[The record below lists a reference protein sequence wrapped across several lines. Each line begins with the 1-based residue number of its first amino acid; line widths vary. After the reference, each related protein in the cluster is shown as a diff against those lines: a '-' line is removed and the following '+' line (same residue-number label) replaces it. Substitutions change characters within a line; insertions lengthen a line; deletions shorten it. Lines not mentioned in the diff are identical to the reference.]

1 MIACATVY
9 KQSFFFQQRN
19 ETNAMKRVTNKLMR
33 RFLEKGLTL
42 ALAESMTCGLMA
54 HQLCNVRGTSEVLK
68 GSIVCYHEEVKKAV
82 CKVPAALLKRCTA
95 ESQEVTD
102 VLAKN
107 LSKLFDADVYLA
119 VTGLAA
125 PGGSEGPGKPV
136 GTVFLSAFYQKKLH
150 CKAMVLKGTP
160 LEIRKKACKAAYQM
174 LCNIIEEC

>member
-1 MIACATVY
+1 
-9 KQSFFFQQRN
+9 
-19 ETNAMKRVTNKLMR
+19 MKRVTNKLMR
-33 RFLEKGLTL
+33 GFREKGLTL

-68 GSIVCYHEEVKKAV
+68 GSIVCYHEDVKRAV
-82 CKVPAALLKRCTA
+82 CNVPAALLERCTA

-107 LSKLFDADVYLA
+107 LSKLFHADVYLA

-136 GTVFLSAFYQKKLH
+136 GTVFLSVFYQKKLH
-150 CKAMVLKGTP
+150 QQEMVLKGTP
-160 LEIRKKACKAAYQM
+160 LEIRKQACVAAYRL
-174 LCNIIEEC
+174 LCNVLEV

>member
-1 MIACATVY
+1 
-9 KQSFFFQQRN
+9 
-19 ETNAMKRVTNKLMR
+19 MKRITNKLMR
-33 RFLEKGLTL
+33 VFQAKNLTL

-54 HQLCNVRGTSEVLK
+54 HQLCNVRGTSEVLM

-107 LSKLFDADVYLA
+107 LSKLFQADIYLA

-136 GTVFLSAFYQKKLH
+136 GTVFLSVFYQNKLYR
-150 CKAMVLKGTP
+150 KQLVLKGSP
-160 LEIRKKACKAAYQM
+160 LEIRKQACKAAYQM